1 MGAHRDTFLFYVLTA
16 CCILSLTPQVRAGDA
31 GRFTILKENSRS
43 SIPTNTTREDSAFR
57 TSARRLS
64 RNAAGTMCS
73 AWSAATPPSPQSG
86 RDRRV
91 AVFIGQSIFTPK
103 NLSLRPP
110 DPYDRPYAGW
120 LYIGVSVLQETDLLM
135 LENLELDAGIVGPG
149 WLAKQVQNDFHQ
161 FIGIARAQGC
171 GQPAPERAW
180 NHVEL

>member
-1 MGAHRDTFLFYVLTA
+1 MSPY
-16 CCILSLTPQVRAGDA
+16 LSGRA
-31 GRFTILKENSRS
+31 S
-43 SIPTNTTREDSAFR
+43 
-57 TSARRLS
+57 
-64 RNAAGTMCS
+64 
-73 AWSAATPPSPQSG
+73 SPQRICRSG
-86 RDRRV
+86 
-91 AVFIGQSIFTPK
+91 
-103 NLSLRPP
+103 PP
-110 DPYDRPYAGW
+110 DPHDRPYAGW